1 MNTATATD
9 VSWLESFQTE
19 WRSLR
24 ACRHNVLLEGSLAAT
39 NAVLRLLQPHI
50 GGPIVWNG
58 PQTPLDLPSGDPGG
72 LILGGIA
79 GLSAEDQTRLLAWL
93 GGRGSRTQ
101 IAHAGATS
109 PSIAA
114 LVA

>member
-50 GGPIVWNG
+50 GG
-58 PQTPLDLPSGDPGG
+58 
-72 LILGGIA
+72 
-79 GLSAEDQTRLLAWL
+79 LLAWL